1 MKKKGLAALMFAW
14 MLLLV
19 MAQTGHAAS
28 GSTTIYLDGK
38 ALALPKNGQ
47 VQNVNG
53 NVMIP
58 IRVVAEEL
66 GFDVNWE
73 KKTST
78 VTIKQSGTTLILNV
92 NKTTAS
98 VNGSEFKLAVAPR
111 LVEDTT
117 LVPMRFVSEQMG
129 LQVSWDNAAK
139 AAYLTTPSSGSGSG
153 NTGNAGSG
161 NDTGTDS
168 GTGTDGSQP
177 GTVVPPTDTA
187 NNLAQV
193 TGIGFS
199 NNSLMIAVDQNVTP
213 TIFTMSGPERLVIDF
228 PQAQF
233 AETLANGA
241 PLDVNKSG
249 AIEVTDYPDVSKVR
263 YAMFSNNP
271 STVRVVLD
279 LNYKVNYQLINEND
293 GLIVV
298 NLNVDPSQGG
308 ASGGDGKK
316 TVVLDAGHGG
326 SDPGAISVTKKKE
339 KDFNLAVVLKVQQ
352 LLQNEPNINLV
363 LTRQSDTYPTLQD
376 RVKIAEKANADIF
389 ISVHANSGS
398 STASGVETYYTRAAS
413 LDLAKVMHKHL
424 VQASGLADR
433 KVRTQSLHVT
443 RETTMPAVLLEC
455 GYLSNKN
462 DDALLATDEY
472 RNKVAQGIVDG
483 IKEYLG
489 LQ

>member
-1 MKKKGLAALMFAW
+1 MKKKSLVTLMFGW
-14 MLLLV
+14 LLLFV

-28 GSTTIYLDGK
+28 GSTSIYLDGQ
-38 ALALPKNGQ
+38 ALALPQNGQ

-66 GFDVNWE
+66 GFDVNYE
-73 KKTST
+73 KKTRT
-78 VTIKQSGTTLILNV
+78 VTIKQPGTTLILVV
-92 NKTTAS
+92 NQTTAS
-98 VNGSEFKLAVAPR
+98 VNGSEIKLPVAPKLAQ
-111 LVEDTT
+111 DTT
-117 LVPMRFVSEQMG
+117 LVPMRFISEQMG
-129 LQVSWDNAAK
+129 LQVAWDNTAK

-161 NDTGTDS
+161 NDS
-168 GTGTDGSQP
+168 GNGNGTDGEQP
-177 GTVVPPTDTA
+177 GTVMPPVDTSHLA
-187 NNLAQV
+187 NV
-193 TGIGFS
+193 TGIAFD
-199 NNSLMIAVDQNVTP
+199 NNSLMIAVDKNVTP
-213 TIFTMSGPERLVIDF
+213 NVFTMSGPERLVIDL

-241 PLDVNKSG
+241 PLDASKSG
-249 AIEVTDYPDVSKVR
+249 SLEITDYPDVSKVR
-263 YAMFSNNP
+263 YALFSNNP
-271 STVRVVLD
+271 STVRIVLD
-279 LNYKVNYQLINEND
+279 LNHKVNYQLVNEND
-293 GLIVV
+293 GLIFV
-298 NLNVDPSQGG
+298 NLNTDPSQGG
-308 ASGGDGKK
+308 GTSGGSGKK

-339 KDFNLAVVLKVQQ
+339 KDFNLAVVLKVKE
-352 LLQNEPNINLV
+352 LLQNDPNINLV
-363 LTRQSDTYPTLQD
+363 LTRESDTYPTLSD
-376 RVKIAEKANADIF
+376 RVKIAENVKADIF

-398 STASGVETYYTRAAS
+398 ASASGVETYYTRAAS

-462 DDALLATDEY
+462 DDALLATDAY
-472 RNKVAQGIVDG
+472 RSKVAQGIVDG

>member
-1 MKKKGLAALMFAW
+1 MTDEEKGLAALVFAW
-14 MLLLV
+14 MLLMV
-19 MAQTGHAAS
+19 MAQTGQAAP
-28 GSTTIYLDGK
+28 GSTSIYLDGK
-38 ALALPKNGQ
+38 ALALPENGQ

-66 GFDVNWE
+66 GFDVNYE

-98 VNGSEFKLAVAPR
+98 VNGSEVKLPIAPKLAG
-111 LVEDTT
+111 DTT
-117 LVPMRFVSEQMG
+117 LVPMRFVGEQMG
-129 LQVSWDNAAK
+129 LKVSWDNAAK
-139 AAYLTTPSSGSGSG
+139 SAYLTSSSSGSGSG
-153 NTGNAGSG
+153 NAGNAGS
-161 NDTGTDS
+161 GTDS
-168 GTGTDGSQP
+168 GTGTDGQQP
-177 GTVVPPTDTA
+177 GTVVPPVDPA
-187 NNLAQV
+187 ELAKV

-199 NNSLMIAVDQNVTP
+199 NNSLMIAVDKNVTP
-213 TIFTMSGPERLVIDF
+213 SIFTMSGPERLVIDL
-228 PQAQF
+228 PQTQF

-263 YAMFSNNP
+263 YALFSSNP
-271 STVRVVLD
+271 STVRIVLD
-279 LNYKVNYQLINEND
+279 LNHKVNYELVNDND
-293 GLIVV
+293 GLIFV
-298 NLNVDPSQGG
+298 NLNMDPSQGG
-308 ASGGDGKK
+308 NSGGDGKK

-339 KDFNLAVVLKVQQ
+339 KDFNLAVVLKVQK
-352 LLQNEPNINLV
+352 LLQNDPNINLV
-363 LTRQSDTYPTLQD
+363 LTRESDTYPTLPD
-376 RVKIAEKANADIF
+376 RVKIAENVGADIF

-398 STASGVETYYTRAAS
+398 ASASGVETYYTRAAS
-413 LDLAKVMHKHL
+413 QDLAKVMHKHL

-472 RNKVAQGIVDG
+472 RSKVAQGIADG